1 MVLVYY
7 DGKDLKFFNLDL
19 GRENIRLAEEYRRV
33 RELAEKIV
41 EGKAK
46 RVKKAKSYNKNIYV
60 ERNIEVKSKA

>member
-33 RELAEKIV
+33 RELAERIA

-46 RVKKAKSYNKNIYV
+46 KREKGQKLCQEYICGKEYRGKG
-60 ERNIEVKSKA
+60 

>member
-33 RELAEKIV
+33 RELAERIA

-46 RVKKAKSYNKNIYV
+46 RGKKAKSYVKNIYV
-60 ERNIEVKSKA
+60 ERNIGVRDKV